1 MKKVVRK
8 FGGIKI
14 IHYIG
19 RTNLNDMRQLK
30 INKQITGR
38 GSYAIEKYL
47 QEIGR
52 FHVLEPEEE
61 AELAKRIRSGDEESK
76 EKLVMC
82 YLGFVVSVAK
92 QYQSSGLP
100 LDDLINE
107 GNLGL
112 IKAAECFDETKGF
125 KFISYAVWWIR
136 QSILQAVSDH
146 ARLIR
151 LPMNRITA
159 INKLNRCYSRLEQQ
173 FQRPPTDEEIADQ
186 MNVTLKEV
194 KENMKIA
201 PKPLSWDAPIG
212 NDEDSL
218 SLSDVYIVPEDAAN
232 PANALERESLRKD
245 LKRAFTILSEQE
257 ARILTMFYG
266 LEDSQP
272 MTLEEISRALGM
284 TTERIRQVKAKAI
297 QKLKGLK
304 DTSWLKSYLS

>member
-1 MKKVVRK
+1 MRLAKKVVRK

-14 IHYIG
+14 IHYIR

-61 AELAKRIRSGDEESK
+61 AELAKRIRNGDEEAK

-82 YLGFVVSVAK
+82 NLRFVVSVAK

-194 KENMKIA
+194 KENMK
-201 PKPLSWDAPIG
+201 
-212 NDEDSL
+212 L

-304 DTSWLKSYLS
+304 DSSWLKSYLS

>member
-1 MKKVVRK
+1 
-8 FGGIKI
+8 
-14 IHYIG
+14 
-19 RTNLNDMRQLK
+19 
-30 INKQITGR
+30 
-38 GSYAIEKYL
+38 
-47 QEIGR
+47 
-52 FHVLEPEEE
+52 
-61 AELAKRIRSGDEESK
+61 
-76 EKLVMC
+76 
-82 YLGFVVSVAK
+82 
-92 QYQSSGLP
+92 
-100 LDDLINE
+100 
-107 GNLGL
+107 
-112 IKAAECFDETKGF
+112 
-125 KFISYAVWWIR
+125 
-136 QSILQAVSDH
+136 
-146 ARLIR
+146 
-151 LPMNRITA
+151 
-159 INKLNRCYSRLEQQ
+159 
-173 FQRPPTDEEIADQ
+173 

-304 DTSWLKSYLS
+304 DSSWLKSYLS

>member
-1 MKKVVRK
+1 
-8 FGGIKI
+8 
-14 IHYIG
+14 
-19 RTNLNDMRQLK
+19 MRQLK

-38 GSYAIEKYL
+38 GSNKNKKYL

-61 AELAKRIRSGDEESK
+61 AELAKRIRSGDEEAK

-82 YLGFVVSVAK
+82 NLRFVVSVAK

-304 DTSWLKSYLS
+304 DSSWLKSYLS